1 MTDKADLFIWVVKP
15 GSKKPKKIKL
25 SKLLKAV
32 NENSFSSQF
41 FPNEKDAIK
50 QMEKTKWSTNT

>member
-50 QMEKTKWSTNT
+50 KMEKTK

>member
-1 MTDKADLFIWVVKP
+1 MTVKKDLFVWMVKP

-25 SKLLKAV
+25 HKLLKAV
-32 NENSFSSQF
+32 NNNSFSSQF

-50 QMEKTKWSTNT
+50 YMEDVKWNMNT

>member
-1 MTDKADLFIWVVKP
+1 MTVKKDLFVWMVKP

-25 SKLLKAV
+25 HKLLKAV
-32 NENSFSSQF
+32 NNNSFSSQF

-50 QMEKTKWSTNT
+50 YMEDVK